1 MSTPF
6 GKSKRTPRTPP
17 LSPSPS
23 PTPTLP
29 KTPST
34 PRVKSVAEQKSEK
47 KKKEEKR
54 KMDAQLKALVK
65 QREAVRGKLFRVRA
79 ALRDSEEEPN
89 PNVRNVHFLQLQKRA
104 LENIY
109 GECNEVQNKIYALPL
124 SEDQDI
130 VQTEKYVEFE
140 GVFNEVSLKLSTL
153 IDVVPKAEPA
163 APAPGAPAQQPA
175 QPYLPPLQVPL
186 PKFDGSYEKW
196 YAFKALFTTLMNR
209 YRQEEP
215 ALKLYHLRDCLVE
228 KAAGIIDDEMINN
241 NDYDAAWA
249 LLTLRYEDKRIVV
262 DKLVD
267 KLYGL
272 PKISQEDAAELR
284 KVIDTCTKNVD
295 ALRNQELPVA
305 GLGEQMLI
313 NLIVGKMEKKLQV
326 AWEAK
331 QKKNVLS
338 TYAALMAF
346 LEEQCRISEKID
358 TKVKP
363 AKESAKPKTA
373 GRSHTLSESKNEQKC
388 PVCKAA
394 HELWKCEAFKSK
406 SVSGLNGNKTRISRR
421 LRATIRSRHGNFAA
435 ELDFLVTPRITGEL
449 PVKSFDASEWP
460 ISSEL
465 VLADPA
471 FNKRGRVDMLI
482 GAEYFWNLLLDG
494 RYELGPDRPVL
505 RNTKLG
511 WIAGGVIASD
521 ATVVARALCQ
531 TSEEEPLIELL
542 KSFYKVEACDEI
554 RSSPT
559 ADDEMCLEHFQRTHE
574 RTEEGRYVVRHPFN
588 ERKRELGDSREMAL
602 RRFLALERKL
612 DKQPELKEQYSQ
624 FIREYEQL
632 GHMREIEEAPN
643 EDPGSAFYLPH
654 HCVLRPTSTTTKLR
668 VVFDGSAK
676 TSTGVSINDV
686 LRIGPTIQNDL
697 TAILLRFRGFQF
709 VFTLDIPKMFRQ
721 VRVHP
726 EDTRYQRIFWRY
738 DRNDFLT
745 VRELLTVTYGLG
757 PSPFQATMALKQAAA
772 DHEDE
777 FPRAAE
783 VVDKGTYMDDVLTG
797 ADTLAEACELQREMT
812 GLLAKA
818 CFGAHK
824 WCANHSD
831 LLREVPEELRGNSFE
846 VTDDSSKTI
855 VKTLGVTW
863 NPFEDW
869 FSVSV
874 PDFDDLEEVTRRK
887 LLSQLAKI
895 FDPLG
900 FFGPVI
906 TYAKLILREVGELH
920 IEWDDPVPTD
930 IGEKWRSFRIELT
943 ALREVRLPRW
953 ISWKGALK
961 LELHGYADASDL
973 AYGACI
979 YVKGFFANEE
989 TEMRLIC
996 SKSRILPKKRKPKE
1010 KAISTP
1016 RAELLAALLL
1026 ARMVVK
1032 FLSATELKFE
1042 SVHLWSD
1049 SQIVLAWLKKLPQLL
1064 QTFVSNR
1071 VSEIQKLTQNFHWH
1085 YVATHEN
1092 PADLI
1097 SRGVTPKKLI
1107 KSKKWWQGR
1116 PRTTVAAAADEIEIP
1131 DDQLPEMRTGVVLA
1145 MTVPV
1150 ERFPMFD
1157 KLSSFTGIVRS
1168 MAYLVRLA
1176 RFVKSRKTE
1185 VVKGRLTAKEMRT
1198 ATLVIVRLVQREA
1211 FQPEILALMDG
1222 ADTNHRL
1229 NGLKAFLDPD
1239 DGLLRVGGRIK
1250 RAFVPYDSRHQMLL
1264 PAKHPITEALV
1275 RELHVDNLHIGQR
1288 GLLAVVRQRFWPL
1301 NVKSTIRQVIR
1312 KCIVCFKAN
1321 PLKTTQLMGDLPSYR
1336 VQPAPVFSNTGVDY
1350 AGPFW
1355 IKTSSATRKPQI
1367 TKAYVCLFVCLQTRA
1382 IHLELVSDLTT
1393 DAFLASL
1400 RRFASRRGCPKTMH
1414 SDNGTNFVGAK
1425 TELHELWQMFQNE
1438 CATKKI
1444 TSYCVE
1450 KGIEWSFIPP
1460 RSPHF
1465 GGIWEAGVKQVKHH
1479 LKRIVGERKLSYEEL
1494 YTTLTQIE
1502 AVLNSRPL
1510 VPSSDDPS
1518 DYTAI
1523 TPAHFLIG
1531 REMQA
1536 VPEPDYSHLKEN
1548 RLSRWQLVQT
1558 MLQHF
1563 WRRWTAEYLPEL
1575 QNRSKWLKTKVIK
1588 EGSLVLLV
1596 DQNAPPLQWP
1606 LGRIVTAHP
1615 GEDGVTRVVTVRM
1628 ANGAEF
1634 KRAVTEVCLLP
1645 LDEDED

>member
-17 LSPSPS
+17 LSPSPL

-34 PRVKSVAEQKSEK
+34 PQVKSVAEQKSEK

-109 GECNEVQNKIYALPL
+109 GECNDVQNKIYALPL
-124 SEDQDI
+124 SEDQDT

-140 GVFNEVSLKLSTL
+140 GVFNDVSLKLSTL

-163 APAPGAPAQQPA
+163 APAAGAPIQQPA
-175 QPYLPPLQVPL
+175 QHYLPPLQVPL

-262 DKLVD
+262 DKLVE

-313 NLIVGKMEKKLQV
+313 NLIVGKMEKKLQLS
-326 AWEAK
+326 WEAK

-346 LEEQCRISEKID
+346 LEEQCRISEKLD

-363 AKESAKPKTA
+363 VKESAKPKTA
-373 GRSHTLSESKNEQKC
+373 GRSHTLAVSDSRNELKC

-394 HELWKCEAFKSK
+394 HELWKCEVFKNK
-406 SVSGLNGNKTRISRR
+406 SVSDKYEILKKCGACFNCLMKGHRTRACSSGSCRHCGKKHHSSLHEDSPSQVANSAAPTTPASEVSQTINTPAAGTSTTLCVSAASSEKQTVLSTAVVLVDGKCSTPIPCRVLLDSASQMNFVTERFANLLSLKLKPADYTVSGLNGNKTRISRR

-521 ATVVARALCQ
+521 ATVVARTLCQ

-632 GHMREIEEAPN
+632 GHMRVIEETPN

-824 WCANHSD
+824 C
-831 LLREVPEELRGNSFE
+831 
-846 VTDDSSKTI
+846 SKTI

-1016 RAELLAALLL
+1016 
-1026 ARMVVK
+1026 
-1032 FLSATELKFE
+1032 S
-1042 SVHLWSD
+1042 
-1049 SQIVLAWLKKLPQLL
+1049 
-1064 QTFVSNR
+1064 
-1071 VSEIQKLTQNFHWH
+1071 
-1085 YVATHEN
+1085 
-1092 PADLI
+1092 
-1097 SRGVTPKKLI
+1097 
-1107 KSKKWWQGR
+1107 
-1116 PRTTVAAAADEIEIP
+1116 
-1131 DDQLPEMRTGVVLA
+1131 
-1145 MTVPV
+1145 
-1150 ERFPMFD
+1150 
-1157 KLSSFTGIVRS
+1157 
-1168 MAYLVRLA
+1168 
-1176 RFVKSRKTE
+1176 
-1185 VVKGRLTAKEMRT
+1185 
-1198 ATLVIVRLVQREA
+1198 
-1211 FQPEILALMDG
+1211 
-1222 ADTNHRL
+1222 
-1229 NGLKAFLDPD
+1229 
-1239 DGLLRVGGRIK
+1239 
-1250 RAFVPYDSRHQMLL
+1250 
-1264 PAKHPITEALV
+1264 
-1275 RELHVDNLHIGQR
+1275 
-1288 GLLAVVRQRFWPL
+1288 
-1301 NVKSTIRQVIR
+1301 
-1312 KCIVCFKAN
+1312 
-1321 PLKTTQLMGDLPSYR
+1321 
-1336 VQPAPVFSNTGVDY
+1336 
-1350 AGPFW
+1350 
-1355 IKTSSATRKPQI
+1355 
-1367 TKAYVCLFVCLQTRA
+1367 
-1382 IHLELVSDLTT
+1382 
-1393 DAFLASL
+1393 
-1400 RRFASRRGCPKTMH
+1400 
-1414 SDNGTNFVGAK
+1414 
-1425 TELHELWQMFQNE
+1425 
-1438 CATKKI
+1438 
-1444 TSYCVE
+1444 
-1450 KGIEWSFIPP
+1450 
-1460 RSPHF
+1460 
-1465 GGIWEAGVKQVKHH
+1465 
-1479 LKRIVGERKLSYEEL
+1479 
-1494 YTTLTQIE
+1494 
-1502 AVLNSRPL
+1502 
-1510 VPSSDDPS
+1510 
-1518 DYTAI
+1518 
-1523 TPAHFLIG
+1523 
-1531 REMQA
+1531 
-1536 VPEPDYSHLKEN
+1536 
-1548 RLSRWQLVQT
+1548 
-1558 MLQHF
+1558 
-1563 WRRWTAEYLPEL
+1563 
-1575 QNRSKWLKTKVIK
+1575 
-1588 EGSLVLLV
+1588 
-1596 DQNAPPLQWP
+1596 
-1606 LGRIVTAHP
+1606 
-1615 GEDGVTRVVTVRM
+1615 
-1628 ANGAEF
+1628 
-1634 KRAVTEVCLLP
+1634 
-1645 LDEDED
+1645 